1 MTQVNGNTLGTGRS
15 GASRWYAGGKQVARS
30 LGMACALL
38 LAPVM
43 AWAQSADPQRWQLNM
58 GRGVTSTSQNAY
70 DAHMIALWICVV
82 IGALVFGAMAVAMFK
97 FRKSKGA
104 VAATFS
110 HNTTAEIIWT
120 VIPILILVV
129 MAIPATKKLIAM
141 YDTRE
146 SELTVKVTGYQ
157 WMWKYEYLGEGV
169 EFTSRLDRE
178 SDRLRQNK
186 QTTQA
191 ELAAHPHYLLD
202 VDNALVLPVD
212 TKVRFVITADDVIHA
227 WWVPAQFSHNTTA
240 EIIWTVIPV
249 LILVVMAWPA
259 TAKLIA
265 MYDTRDAEMTVKVTG
280 YQWMWKYDYLGEDVS
295 FTSRLDRE
303 SDRIR
308 QSGEQPDYAKNPH
321 YLLDVDNPLV
331 LPTNTKIRFVITAD
345 DVIHAWWVPALGW
358 KQDAIPGIVNEA
370 WTDIKEPGI
379 YRGQCAE
386 LCGKDHGF
394 MPIVVKAVPKA
405 EFEQWLASKKPAPAA
420 EPAPAAPEA
429 APADA
434 APATD
439 AAPIAET
446 PAPSAQG

>member
-1 MTQVNGNTLGTGRS
+1 MTQVNGYTLGSSRL
-15 GASRWYAGGKQVARS
+15 GAARWYAGGKQAARS

-141 YDTRE
+141 YDTRDAE
-146 SELTVKVTGYQ
+146 MTVKVTGYQ

-169 EFTSRLDRE
+169 ELTSRLDRE

-186 QTTQA
+186 QTTRA
-191 ELAAHPHYLLD
+191 ELDAHPHYLLD

-212 TKVRFVITADDVIHA
+212 TKVRFVITADDVIH
-227 WWVPAQFSHNTTA
+227 S
-240 EIIWTVIPV
+240 
-249 LILVVMAWPA
+249 
-259 TAKLIA
+259 
-265 MYDTRDAEMTVKVTG
+265 
-280 YQWMWKYDYLGEDVS
+280 
-295 FTSRLDRE
+295 
-303 SDRIR
+303 
-308 QSGEQPDYAKNPH
+308 
-321 YLLDVDNPLV
+321 
-331 LPTNTKIRFVITAD
+331 
-345 DVIHAWWVPALGW
+345 WWVPALGW
-358 KQDAIPGIVNEA
+358 KQDANPGLINEA
-370 WTDIKEPGI
+370 WTDIRVPGTS
-379 YRGQCAE
+379 RGQCAE

-394 MPIVVKAVPKA
+394 MPIVVKAVSK
-405 EFEQWLASKKPAPAA
+405 EEYKQWLAGKKPVAPAPVAAPAPAPA
-420 EPAPAAPEA
+420 PAPAEEPAPAET
-429 APADA
+429 A
-434 APATD
+434 APAT
-439 AAPIAET
+439 AATAAVEPPQA
-446 PAPSAQG
+446 

>member
-15 GASRWYAGGKQVARS
+15 GASRWYAGGKQAARS

-141 YDTRE
+141 YDTRDAE
-146 SELTVKVTGYQ
+146 MTVKVTGYQ

-178 SDRLRQNK
+178 SDRLRQSH
-186 QTTQA
+186 QTTRA
-191 ELAAHPHYLLD
+191 ELDAHPHYLLD
-202 VDNALVLPVD
+202 VDNALVLPID
-212 TKVRFVITADDVIHA
+212 TKVRFVITADDVIH
-227 WWVPAQFSHNTTA
+227 S
-240 EIIWTVIPV
+240 
-249 LILVVMAWPA
+249 
-259 TAKLIA
+259 
-265 MYDTRDAEMTVKVTG
+265 
-280 YQWMWKYDYLGEDVS
+280 
-295 FTSRLDRE
+295 
-303 SDRIR
+303 
-308 QSGEQPDYAKNPH
+308 
-321 YLLDVDNPLV
+321 
-331 LPTNTKIRFVITAD
+331 
-345 DVIHAWWVPALGW
+345 WWVPALGW
-358 KQDAIPGIVNEA
+358 KQDAIPGLINEA
-370 WTDIKEPGI
+370 WTDIKVPGT

-394 MPIVVKAVPKA
+394 MPIVVKAVSK
-405 EFEQWLASKKPAPAA
+405 EEYKQWLAAQK
-420 EPAPAAPEA
+420 PAAPAPVAVPASVEA
-429 APADA
+429 APLETA
-434 APATD
+434 APAEQ
-439 AAPIAET
+439 APAET
-446 PAPSAQG
+446 TDPDASTPATAEPPQA